1 MSDLRDV
8 LAGMTKQEL
17 LELAKVTQVIEQR
30 VVSGAPMTDD
40 ELHTWIK
47 AELGINIPREAVCE
61 NHNSPFSF
69 VADFF
74 FERENS
80 GIVVANRGGSKTF
93 GVAILHYLNG
103 KFKAGIEGFTF
114 GATEAQSKRAYAHLK
129 DLIRKKGDDEIESSL
144 ESMTRWKNGSSV
156 EIVPG
161 TIRAVNGPHPQVVHA
176 DEVELMDEDVFYES
190 LPADTPV
197 LTPSG
202 WVAIGHLTLDD
213 DVIGADGKPTKVT
226 KIMDLGRKRVY
237 SVNLS
242 DGRCVRCCGDHLWT
256 VQTAGYQRRFG
267 VWRTH
272 STSYLAD
279 QNLRYGPSNTPRYFL
294 PTVGLVEFADQE
306 TPVDPYLLGVV
317 LGDGSVNGR
326 VSLVSEDEEILDLC
340 EARLPIGMSISRRPA
355 ELTNAVRG
363 NVVGRVGRHNPV
375 RTAFV
380 DLGLHDV
387 KAADKRVPC
396 QYLYGSPETRL
407 AVLRGL
413 MDTDGSYSE
422 TSRVATFASISKGLV
437 EDVAHLVRS
446 LSGRAILSE
455 KQFSTEWSQGTIF
468 VATISLPNG
477 VNPFLMSR
485 KADKVRLRERTI
497 MPSITSIVPAGV
509 ETVRCISVAN
519 EDGLFVTKDFI
530 VTHNSRN
537 MAQSKTVD
545 GRFLRAQNI
554 ITSTRKRAAGLM
566 QRLVDEVMDAELQG
580 KEAPYRLYTWCIFE
594 TAQNVPNC
602 QKANP
607 DLPAGKRCPCDSIK
621 RGKLEGGVDRTLA
634 DVCAGRLARSQGWIA
649 FDDVIKLFLSNT
661 PEMWEAQ
668 QECKKPSTSGMV
680 VPSFTRERHCIKNFE
695 VDPANGPIYEG
706 IDFGGTNPHAVLFLQ
721 VLEHEIDVEMWG
733 GGTRRL
739 PQGAYIYFDE
749 IYKAEISNNKL
760 ADLICDRESRWRQ
773 EAPGFRVH
781 SRFCDPQ
788 GKAARLDLRNHNP
801 ALPSVWHTTRDVREH
816 LKLVNEL
823 FSTEMI
829 VIDAT
834 RCLMMVE
841 EIEAWHYPRS
851 RSSAVDDPEIPVS
864 DFDHAMSAM
873 RYSIANVARL
883 GGRVSAALGPIS
895 SGRGHTTATFLRDV
909 QKSISTGGYRNSSS
923 TSRLPQSERWRATF
937 GSDRL
942 E

>member
-1 MSDLRDV
+1 MSDIRDV
-8 LAGMTKQEL
+8 LGSLTKQEL

-40 ELHTWIK
+40 ELHAWIK
-47 AELGINIPREAVCE
+47 SELGIDIPREAVCDG
-61 NHNSPFSF
+61 HNSPFDF

-74 FERENS
+74 FERQNS
-80 GIVVANRGGSKTF
+80 AIVVANRGGSKTF

-129 DLIRKKGDDEIESSL
+129 DLIRKKNDDEIESSL
-144 ESMTRWKNGSSV
+144 ESMTKWKNGSSV

-190 LPADTPV
+190 
-197 LTPSG
+197 
-202 WVAIGHLTLDD
+202 
-213 DVIGADGKPTKVT
+213 
-226 KIMDLGRKRVY
+226 
-237 SVNLS
+237 
-242 DGRCVRCCGDHLWT
+242 
-256 VQTAGYQRRFG
+256 
-267 VWRTH
+267 
-272 STSYLAD
+272 
-279 QNLRYGPSNTPRYFL
+279 
-294 PTVGLVEFADQE
+294 
-306 TPVDPYLLGVV
+306 
-317 LGDGSVNGR
+317 
-326 VSLVSEDEEILDLC
+326 
-340 EARLPIGMSISRRPA
+340 
-355 ELTNAVRG
+355 
-363 NVVGRVGRHNPV
+363 
-375 RTAFV
+375 
-380 DLGLHDV
+380 
-387 KAADKRVPC
+387 
-396 QYLYGSPETRL
+396 
-407 AVLRGL
+407 
-413 MDTDGSYSE
+413 
-422 TSRVATFASISKGLV
+422 
-437 EDVAHLVRS
+437 
-446 LSGRAILSE
+446 
-455 KQFSTEWSQGTIF
+455 
-468 VATISLPNG
+468 
-477 VNPFLMSR
+477 
-485 KADKVRLRERTI
+485 
-497 MPSITSIVPAGV
+497 
-509 ETVRCISVAN
+509 
-519 EDGLFVTKDFI
+519 
-530 VTHNSRN
+530 RN

-566 QRLVDEVMDAELQG
+566 QRLIDEVLDAELQG
-580 KEAPYRLYTWCIFE
+580 KEPPYKLYTWCIFE

-607 DLPAGKRCPCDSIK
+607 DLPEGKRCPCDGIK
-621 RGKLEGGVDRTLA
+621 RGKLEGGVDRSLA
-634 DVCAGRLARSQGWIA
+634 DVCNGRLARSTGWIA
-649 FDDVIKLFLSNT
+649 FDDIIKLFLSNT

-680 VPSFTRERHCIKNFE
+680 VPTFTRERHCIKNFE

-706 IDFGGTNPHAVLFLQ
+706 IDFGGTNPHAVLMCQ
-721 VLEHEIDVEMWG
+721 VLEHEIDVEMWS

-739 PQGAYIYFDE
+739 RQGTYVYFDE

-760 ADLICDRESRWRQ
+760 ADLICEREALWRKA
-773 EAPGFRVH
+773 APGFRIH

-801 ALPSVWHTTRDVREH
+801 PLPSVWHTTRDVREH

-823 FSTEMI
+823 FNDDMI

-841 EIEAWHYPRS
+841 EIEAWHYPKG
-851 RSSAVDDPEIPVS
+851 RSSLVDDPEIPVS

-873 RYSIANVARL
+873 RYSIANIARL
-883 GGRVSAALGPIS
+883 SGRVSAVMSPIS
-895 SGRGHTTATFLRDV
+895 SEKGHTTASFLRDV

-923 TSRLPQSERWRATF
+923 TSRLPRSERWRATF